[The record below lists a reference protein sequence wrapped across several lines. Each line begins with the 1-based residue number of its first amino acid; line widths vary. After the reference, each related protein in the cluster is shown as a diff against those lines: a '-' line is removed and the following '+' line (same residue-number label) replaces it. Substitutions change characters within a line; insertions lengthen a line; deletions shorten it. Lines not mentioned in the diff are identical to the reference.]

1 MIKLARKVHRKS
13 PDERFAFAHPLC
25 RSGLKG
31 ETGNH
36 NAVIPAKA
44 GTQLS
49 RRKHWVPAF
58 AGMTML
64 FDDAVPRII
73 VCGSQHP

>member
-1 MIKLARKVHRKS
+1 VIKLARKVHRKS
-13 PDERFAFAHPLC
+13 PDKRFAFARPLC

-44 GTQLS
+44 G
-49 RRKHWVPAF
+49 
-58 AGMTML
+58 MTML

-73 VCGSQHP
+73 ARGSRQP